1 MTTRATGSRRI
12 WVATNISLLFL
23 IIGVEPRCAATS
35 TQTECLETAHPH
47 PRDRV
52 VVVNPSSICVP
63 EGVFVAVRNRRWK
76 GAVRF
81 TETRD
86 LDAARLEGCSRYE
99 IHTRDD
105 GNDRFTRAMGVVSS
119 FGSAGVHPV
128 VVERGRQTIAAPG
141 FSVRYRHPGC
151 LSLLAHRELEVAP
164 TPWRTIEDVDL
175 DDPRLHWYSRDAS
188 GNRRLEI
195 PLDALELVF
204 GRR

>member
-1 MTTRATGSRRI
+1 MRRRI
-12 WVATNISLLFL
+12 WLATNVSLLFL

-35 TQTECLETAHPH
+35 TQAECLETAQ
-47 PRDRV
+47 PRPRARV
-52 VVVNPSSICVP
+52 FVVNPSSFCVP
-63 EGVFVAVRNRRWK
+63 EGVFVAVRNPRWK

-81 TETRD
+81 TEMRD
-86 LDAARLEGCSRYE
+86 LDEARLEGCSRYE

-151 LSLLAHRELEVAP
+151 LSLLAHRELEVAR

-175 DDPRLHWYSRDAS
+175 DDARLQWYSLDPS
-188 GNRRLEI
+188 GNRRVVI
-195 PLDALELVF
+195 PLDELELLL
-204 GRR
+204 GDDKG